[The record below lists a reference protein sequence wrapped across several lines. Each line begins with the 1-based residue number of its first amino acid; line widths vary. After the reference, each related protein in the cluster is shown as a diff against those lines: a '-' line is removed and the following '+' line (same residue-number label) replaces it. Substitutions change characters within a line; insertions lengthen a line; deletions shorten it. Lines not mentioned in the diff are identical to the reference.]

1 MAAAPTVPKAA
12 TPKAKA
18 GHRCFP
24 PWLADRLQDCVIAP
38 RTVPGGAGQ
47 GRHRARSLGASV
59 EFAEYREYAPGDPP
73 NRIDWSVYARSDR
86 VLVRRFE
93 DETALRLHVV
103 VDRTGS
109 MAFTTGSAPR
119 KLDHACQLAAGLLH
133 VAVRQGDIV
142 RLHILEQELRSGE
155 SMRSGHQLDPAL
167 RRLDALEP
175 VGEGTVANA
184 LRSLAETGA
193 ERGLVVVIAD
203 LLEDPVAVL
212 EGVRLLR
219 HAGHRVHLW
228 QVLDRAELQ
237 LDLAAKDGLLE
248 LSELETGRKLLV
260 QVDTFRDAYR
270 KEVQAHLERLRDGCA
285 QADAG
290 WRLCSTSVAVD
301 EALRSGI
308 RAL

>member
-1 MAAAPTVPKAA
+1 MTVES
-12 TPKAKA
+12 TSQA

-24 PWLADRLQDCVIAP
+24 PWLADRLQECVIAP

-59 EFAEYREYAPGDPP
+59 EFAEYRDYVAGDPP
-73 NRIDWSVYARSDR
+73 NRIDWSVYARTDR

-93 DETALRLHVV
+93 DETALRVQVV

-109 MAFTTGSAPR
+109 MAFTTGTAPR
-119 KLDHACQLAAGLLH
+119 KIDYACQLAAGLLH
-133 VAVRQGDIV
+133 VAVRQGDLV
-142 RLHILEQELRSGE
+142 RLHVLEQTLRMGPTV
-155 SMRSGHQLDPAL
+155 RSIPQLNPEFT
-167 RRLDALEP
+167 RLDGLEP
-175 VGEGTVANA
+175 RGEGTVASA
-184 LRSLAETGA
+184 LQSLAEQRA
-193 ERGLVVVIAD
+193 EQGLVVVIAD
-203 LLEDPVAVL
+203 ILEDAVAVL

-219 HAGHRVHLW
+219 HAGHRVHVW

-237 LDLAAKDGLLE
+237 LDFAAKDGLLE
-248 LSELETGRKLLV
+248 LSEMETGRRLLV

-290 WRLCSTSVAVD
+290 WRLCSTSIAVD

>member
-1 MAAAPTVPKAA
+1 MSAQPTIQ
-12 TPKAKA
+12 A

-24 PWLADRLQDCVIAP
+24 PWLADRLQECVIAP

-47 GRHRARSLGASV
+47 GRHRARSMGASV
-59 EFAEYREYAPGDPP
+59 EFAEYREYVAGDPP
-73 NRIDWSVYARSDR
+73 NRIDWAVYARTDR

-93 DETALRLHVV
+93 DETALRIQVI

-109 MAFTTGSAPR
+109 MAFTSGTAPR
-119 KLDHACQLAAGLLH
+119 KIDYACQLAAGLLH
-133 VAVRQGDIV
+133 VAVRQGDLG
-142 RLHILEQELRSGE
+142 RLHVLEQTLRLGPVV
-155 SMRSGHQLDPAL
+155 RSLHQLNPEFT
-167 RRLDALEP
+167 RLDGLDP
-175 VGEGTVANA
+175 SGEGTVAAA
-184 LRSLAETGA
+184 LQSVAEQRA

-219 HAGHRVHLW
+219 HAGHRVQVW

-237 LDLAAKDGLLE
+237 LDFAEKDGLLE
-248 LSELETGRKLLV
+248 LSEMETGRRLLV

-270 KEVQAHLERLRDGCA
+270 REVQAHLERLRDGCA
-285 QADAG
+285 QVDAG
-290 WRLCSTSVAVD
+290 WRLCPTTTAVD

-308 RAL
+308 RGL